1 MDIDATQVIDDFGVD
16 VTEESRKD
24 GSPVSCVQYSSA
36 TYDHS
41 WFWFTSI
48 YGCKDV
54 FTVHASI
61 FYFLF
66 PIS

>member
-41 WFWFTSI
+41 
-48 YGCKDV
+48 
-54 FTVHASI
+54 
-61 FYFLF
+61 
-66 PIS
+66 